1 MASGSASEAQS
12 SEGLGYLR
20 RHDPTHRQWA
30 DLIGTGQPWA
40 WAKATLSRPR
50 GRAVSISSPVS
61 PGVRTVP
68 AREAGKSTWRWAI
81 ARLTLSSDI
90 LPTPPQASAGD
101 PSRFPRSAQPSYRL
115 RTSPSLQSPCTDHIL
130 SPTTAYDDR
139 PRIAN
144 SSYDPKTYTPLAHR
158 PPQSAPSPHPGLLL
172 STSSSSDPASQL
184 PVFSA
189 AIVFLCFCCFFVV
202 CHTEARAP
210 CCQLGCPPCRCK
222 PPMSL
227 PSHTSALPH
236 PAPSSSLLS

>member
-1 MASGSASEAQS
+1 MAA
-12 SEGLGYLR
+12 LPKRRVR

-158 PPQSAPSPHPGLLL
+158 PPQSACPHTPASCSQPQAHLTPPANCQSSQLL
-172 STSSSSDPASQL
+172 SSSSA
-184 PVFSA
+184 SA
-189 AIVFLCFCCFFVV
+189 ASSSSATQKRVR
-202 CHTEARAP
+202 RAAN
-210 CCQLGCPPCRCK
+210 LD
-222 PPMSL
+222 
-227 PSHTSALPH
+227 AH
-236 PAPSSSLLS
+236 PAVVNPQ